1 MGSENAKTPQGI
13 VSKPSRHSVQDTLS
27 NLESTVRSRGLTV
40 FRVIDHSGEAARV
53 GLKMRESKLLLF
65 GNPKLGGPLMIASP
79 LLGLDLPLKAL
90 VWKDDK
96 ENVWVSYNSVPYL
109 ASRYS
114 ISDDLIKNISGID
127 AVIDAA
133 LSS

>member
-1 MGSENAKTPQGI
+1 M
-13 VSKPSRHSVQDTLS
+13 
-27 NLESTVRSRGLTV
+27 ESTVRARGLTV
-40 FRVIDHSGEAARV
+40 FRVIDHSGEAERV
-53 GLKMRESKLLLF
+53 GVKMRDSKLLLF

-79 LLGLDLPLKAL
+79 LFGLDPPLKAL
-90 VWKDDK
+90 VWTDDK

-109 ASRYS
+109 ANRYS

-127 AVIDAA
+127 ALIDGA

>member
-1 MGSENAKTPQGI
+1 MGSENAKPLQGI
-13 VSKPSRHSVQDTLS
+13 VTKPSRHSVQDTIS
-27 NLESTVRSRGLTV
+27 KLESTVKSRGLEV
-40 FRVIDHSGEAARV
+40 FRVIDHSGEAERV

-65 GNPKLGGPLMIASP
+65 GNPKLGGPLMVASP

-90 VWKDDK
+90 VWTDDK

-127 AVIDAA
+127 ALIDAA